1 MEPRH
6 YPVMSNEI
14 IDLLRNV
21 PPGWMIDGTVG
32 LGGHALRVLR
42 EVPQLRV
49 LGMDM
54 DNDSLKEAGRRLDR
68 WKDRV
73 VLIQANYTTCLARPE
88 IRDREVTAVLVDPGI
103 SSWQLQDSG
112 RGFSHNLDGPLDMR
126 KDRGSGTSA
135 ADVVNTWDEKRL
147 EAVFRDYG
155 EVRRAGEL
163 AKRIIET
170 RLFAPIRTTTQLKQ
184 VVEKVFGS
192 RFPRGVVHPAARV
205 FQALRI
211 CVNRELDGVETF
223 IMRLPDILKSGGR
236 ILFLSFHSIEDRLVK
251 QSLRRLQAQGKVTCL
266 RPFPMFPQ
274 EAEVLENPPSHSARL
289 RVAEVA

>member
-1 MEPRH
+1 MESRH

-14 IDLLRNV
+14 VDLLRDV
-21 PPGWMIDGTVG
+21 PPGWMIDGTIG

-42 EVPQLRV
+42 ELPHLRV

-54 DNDSLKEAGRRLDR
+54 DSDSLKEAGRRLDR

-73 VLIQANYTTCLARPE
+73 VLVQANYTTCLDSTH

-103 SSWQLQDSG
+103 SSWQLQDAG
-112 RGFSHNLDGPLDMR
+112 RGFSHNLEGPLDMR
-126 KDRGSGTSA
+126 KDRGSGITA
-135 ADVVNTWDEKRL
+135 ADVINTWSLERL
-147 EAVFRDYG
+147 EVVFREYG

-163 AKRIIET
+163 AKRVIET
-170 RLFAPIRTTTQLKQ
+170 RLFTPIRTTTELKQ

-223 IMRLPDILKSGGR
+223 ILRLPDVLKSGGR
-236 ILFLSFHSIEDRLVK
+236 ILFLSFHSIEDRVVK
-251 QSLRRLQAQGKVTCL
+251 QTLRRLQAEGRVTCL
-266 RPFPMFPQ
+266 KPFPMLPQ
-274 EAEVLENPPSHSARL
+274 ETEVLENPPSHSARL